1 MKFSITNSFSKYD
14 QIRRKLRIYS
24 HLPKK
29 FVMENFIFCAVTDFF
44 CGKILK
50 IIQSLDPN
58 KAPGHD
64 LVSTR
69 MLKLSIP
76 SLLKSLSLI
85 FDNCLFSGSFP
96 DE

>member
-1 MKFSITNSFSKYD
+1 
-14 QIRRKLRIYS
+14 
-24 HLPKK
+24 
-29 FVMENFIFCAVTDFF
+29 MENFIFCAVTDFF

-76 SLLKSLSLI
+76 SLLKSLS
-85 FDNCLFSGSFP
+85 
-96 DE
+96 

>member
-1 MKFSITNSFSKYD
+1 
-14 QIRRKLRIYS
+14 
-24 HLPKK
+24 
-29 FVMENFIFCAVTDFF
+29 MENFIFCVATDLL

-50 IIQSLDPN
+50 IIQSLDLN
-58 KAPGHD
+58 KAHGHD
-64 LVSTR
+64 FVSTR

-85 FDNCLFSGSFP
+85 FDSCLNSGSFP